1 MLQIDVEQFQEL
13 RTQSHDSDLRI
24 VIRSVNGI
32 LSSNAFAALRIK
44 CRPMQHADN
53 IAKSRID
60 ERLKQIGMS
69 TRQASIKAGMNPDTL
84 GKFFAGKTR
93 SLKADNLSSLA
104 KVLDVSESWLMGTI
118 NDKNEYDERP
128 FGVRFGGVVE
138 AGAFR
143 PQNDH
148 SQDDEYRTIA
158 LPHDMRFPLSAQYA
172 FSVTGDSMTL
182 EKIFEGMYVL
192 AVDVMTWER
201 LMGQPRDGNL
211 VVVARTRNGHPE
223 RELTVKKLRLYTD
236 RMELQPCSDNPA
248 YEPLVFPL
256 PLHELDQTEAT
267 IIAVVL
273 SATWIYG

>member
-1 MLQIDVEQFQEL
+1 MFD
-13 RTQSHDSDLRI
+13 RI
-24 VIRSVNGI
+24 SQR
-32 LSSNAFAALRIK
+32 LSSLE
-44 CRPMQHADN
+44 MT
-53 IAKSRID
+53 
-60 ERLKQIGMS
+60 E
-69 TRQASIKAGMNPDTL
+69 RQASMLAVGNPDLVRNLKRNRSRSPRGDSL
-84 GKFFAGKTR
+84 GK
-93 SLKADNLSSLA
+93 LA
-104 KVLDVSESWLMGTI
+104 KVLKVSESWLLGNSSDDGEPDI
-118 NDKNEYDERP
+118 EKP

-148 SQDDEYRTIA
+148 SQDDDYRTVA
-158 LPHDMRFPLSAQYA
+158 LPHDNRFPLSAQYA
-172 FSVTGDSMTL
+172 FSVMGDSMTL
-182 EKIFEGMYVL
+182 EKIFEGMHVL
-192 AVDVMTWER
+192 AVDVLTWER

-223 RELTVKKLRLYTD
+223 RELTVKKLRLFTD

-256 PLHELDQTEAT
+256 PLREADQTEAH